1 MMSNF
6 PYTDDYALLMT
17 RKSLYN
23 DKRPSFA
30 EMATGQSKE
39 KYAYLRSMKS
49 EPLSSLAPNAKRRKF
64 GEGKFEGPTPLALFQ
79 APVSQT
85 LSPKVVAALPSS
97 VIAPPVTHSKGKGKV
112 GKSVWEDPTTAV
124 GRAHNVVT
132 GEELRGLSA
141 VPSHKLVSRHIHK
154 LV

>member
-17 RKSLYN
+17 RKSHYN
-23 DKRPSFA
+23 DERPSFA

-39 KYAYLRSMKS
+39 KYARLRSMKS
-49 EPLSSLAPNAKRRKF
+49 EPLSSLAPNEKRRKF

-85 LSPKVVAALPSS
+85 LSLKVVATLPSS
-97 VIAPPVTHSKGKGKV
+97 VIAPPVTHSKGKGKF
-112 GKSVWEDPTTAV
+112 GKSVWEDPATAV
-124 GRAHNVVT
+124 GQAHNVVT
-132 GEELRGLSA
+132 GEELRGLST
-141 VPSHKLVSRHIHK
+141 VPSHKLVSHHIHK